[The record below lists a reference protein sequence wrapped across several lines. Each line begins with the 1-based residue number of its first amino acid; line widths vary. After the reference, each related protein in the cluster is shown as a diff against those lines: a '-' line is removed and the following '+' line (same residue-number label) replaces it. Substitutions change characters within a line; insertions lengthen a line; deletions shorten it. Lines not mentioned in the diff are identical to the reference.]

1 MHDNNSHR
9 LLFAACAISLI
20 TGCATTTDRV
30 ALDASNTK
38 IQPVF
43 RVQQP
48 AGTAAGQYAVG
59 RIELADGR
67 IGAAIVR
74 FRNALKLDPAFV
86 DAQNGL
92 GVAYGQQGRF
102 DKAAEAFRAALALAP
117 ASPYVLNNLGYAE
130 MKAGRLVEAR
140 ESFRHSLAIDPKN
153 VHTRENV
160 RLLVQLEQD
169 SRAVVMEVAPAPVR
183 AAAPA
188 QAAPP
193 QASVATV
200 LSRTDKT
207 MLVQLA
213 PNVYEL
219 RPASPIADAH
229 ERSPVVSPVAVQPVV
244 APVAVAAPAVAAAA
258 VATPAV
264 AAAAITEAA
273 VTEAPRAASPT
284 PAVVRTVAP
293 RATPSAPAVVRTAAP
308 RAPVAAVTRFEVS
321 NGVGIERL
329 AARTAVRF
337 ARLGIGI
344 SRVSNYESFDRVQT
358 EIHYRKG
365 FLEQARLVQAK
376 LPVAAKLVASGSLR
390 TDINVRL
397 VVGRDM
403 ATGSLAWWDRSL
415 DMARGEASD
424 GERHL

>member
-43 RVQQP
+43 RVEQP

-140 ESFRHSLAIDPKN
+140 DSFRHSLAIDPKN

-160 RLLVQLEQD
+160 RLLVQLEQN

-188 QAAPP
+188 QVVPP

-229 ERSPVVSPVAVQPVV
+229 ERSPAVSPVAVQPVV
-244 APVAVAAPAVAAAA
+244 APVA

-284 PAVVRTVAP
+284 PAVVRTAAP
-293 RATPSAPAVVRTAAP
+293 RVTPSAPAIVRTAAP